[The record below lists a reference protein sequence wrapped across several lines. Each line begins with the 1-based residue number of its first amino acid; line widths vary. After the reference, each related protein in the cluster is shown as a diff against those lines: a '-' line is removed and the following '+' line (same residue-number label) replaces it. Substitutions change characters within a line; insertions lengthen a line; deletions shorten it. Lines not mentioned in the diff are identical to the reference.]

1 MAVKLSEK
9 QIKKAIDYLCEINCN
24 FATIRQYW
32 IEKDYDSDGY
42 ESTREGLDF
51 LIEKQAQLEKAIN
64 LILDMLDTLKDNNLL
79 DK

>member
-1 MAVKLSEK
+1 MKLKLSEK
-9 QIKKAIDYLCEINCN
+9 EIKKAINYLVEINCR
-24 FATIRQYW
+24 FATINQYW
-32 IEKDYDSDGY
+32 EEGDDDSDGY

-64 LILDMLDTLKDNNLL
+64 LILDMADTLKDNDLL